1 MKINVDFGLALTSPD
16 ALANPYPT
24 LRRMRCEDLA
34 HYSETLGAW
43 FLTRYADVLQ
53 AFRDPRLSSD
63 RTRAVIDARL
73 GSRDRAIVKDFE
85 RFLKGTMFNKDG
97 AEHFRLR
104 RLANHGFT
112 PTLLDGMRPK
122 IQRVAD
128 ELLDGAGT
136 SGRMD
141 LVADY
146 AQPLPIIVIC
156 ELFGIPTED
165 RHRFRKWSDDS
176 VQFFFGLTHGDV
188 ETDARM
194 ANEAT
199 VNLQCYFHDLLE
211 ERRLRPPGNDLL
223 SLLIAGQDEGR
234 LSAEEVTAQ
243 CQLILIAGHVT
254 TIHQLCNA
262 VHAFLEHPEQ
272 LQRLRSDPSLINSAV
287 EEVLRYDPPAPFVRR
302 VATADMEIGG
312 KAIREG
318 ELVFLAVAAA
328 NHDPEVFAN
337 PDCFDIGR
345 AENRHIAFGSGAHAC
360 LGSGLTR
367 RELEIGLMTLFRRL
381 PRLGFDPESRP
392 RRRCSSFLLR
402 GFDTFPVVTS

>member
-16 ALANPYPT
+16 ALADPYPT
-24 LRRMRCEDLA
+24 LQRMRCEDPA

-53 AFRDPRLSSD
+53 AFRDPRLSAD
-63 RTRAVIDARL
+63 RTRFVIDAQL

-85 RFLKGTMFNKDG
+85 RFQKGTMLNKDG

-104 RLANHGFT
+104 RVANHGFT
-112 PTLLDGMRPK
+112 PALLDGMRLK

-128 ELLDGAGT
+128 ELLDRAGP

-141 LVADY
+141 IVANY

-156 ELFGIPTED
+156 ELFGIPAED
-165 RHRFRKWSDDS
+165 RHRFRKWADDQ
-176 VQFFFGLTHGDV
+176 VKFFGLTRGDV
-188 ETDARM
+188 EADARA

-199 VNLQCYFHDLLE
+199 VNFQCYFLDLLE
-211 ERRLRPPGNDLL
+211 ERRLRPPGNDFL

-243 CQLILIAGHVT
+243 CQLILNAGHVT

-262 VHAFLEHPEQ
+262 VHAFLKHPEQ
-272 LQRLRSDPSLINSAV
+272 LRRLRSDPSLINSAV
-287 EEVLRYDPPAPFVRR
+287 EEVLRYDPAAPFVRR
-302 VATADMEIGG
+302 LAAADMEIGG
-312 KAIREG
+312 QTIREG
-318 ELVFLAVAAA
+318 ALVYLAVAAA

-345 AENRHIAFGSGAHAC
+345 AENRHIAFGSGADAC

-367 RELEIGLMTLFRRL
+367 RELEIGLMTLVRRL

-392 RRRCSSFLLR
+392 RRRCSSFLFR